1 MGHLPHLASG
11 NHYICETNLRIS
23 SLLMLFDD
31 QYRTI
36 EKIAEGLF
44 RDKGSRF
51 ISYAIP
57 VTSETEV
64 KDQLEILRKKY
75 YDATHHCYAFVLGS
89 EKSAWR
95 VNDDGEPSGTA
106 GRPIYGAIQSADLTN
121 ILIVV
126 IRYYGGVKLG
136 VPGLI
141 NAYRTAAKE
150 AISGAPV
157 VTRTVCEVYRVEYP
171 YERMN
176 EVMKILKDEGTTV
189 ISTDFGMTCVVEFA
203 IRRNDVN
210 RVLVRF
216 ERQNGLS
223 VNHLK
228 TI

>member
-1 MGHLPHLASG
+1 
-11 NHYICETNLRIS
+11 
-23 SLLMLFDD
+23 MLFDD

-36 EKIAEGLF
+36 EKTAEGLF

-57 VTSETEV
+57 VSTETEV
-64 KDQLEILRKKY
+64 KEQLDLLRKKY
-75 YDATHHCYAFVLGS
+75 YDATHHCYAYVLGS

-106 GRPIYGAIQSADLTN
+106 GRPIYGSIQSADLTN

-141 NAYRTAAKE
+141 NAYRTAARE
-150 AISGAPV
+150 AIAAA
-157 VTRTVCEVYRVEYP
+157 TVITLTVREFYRIEYP
-171 YERMN
+171 YELMN
-176 EVMKILKDEGTTV
+176 EVMKILKEEDTTV
-189 ISTDFGMTCVVEFA
+189 VSTEFGMTCVVDFA
-203 IRRNDVN
+203 LRRNNVN
-210 RVLVRF
+210 RVLVRL
-216 ERQNGLS
+216 ERQRSLS
-223 VNHLK
+223 ISHLK